1 MARLALARK
10 PPTKPKA
17 RTTPAAGVSAVS
29 AVQNPVLSTAAPTEP
44 AQITPPRATGSAS
57 SRSLPTWVLP
67 SVRSTVH
74 VVPPTPAPTKKRQA
88 EQRAPG
94 PGLQSP
100 PSKKQQTE
108 PRVSDL
114 LQQADKDLQQIQLCT
129 SQIARLRKDI
139 GVLHSAAEKPP
150 TKPKARTTPAA
161 GVSAVS
167 AVQNPVLSTAA
178 PTEPAQITPPRATGS
193 ASSRSLPTWVLPSVR
208 STVHVVPPTPAP
220 TKKRQAEQRA
230 PGPGLQSPPSKKQ
243 QTEPRVSDLLQQA
256 DKDLQQI
263 QLCTSQIAR
272 LRKDIGVLHSAAE
285 KPPTKPKA
293 RTTPAAG
300 VSAVSA
306 VQNPVLSTAAPTEPA
321 QITPPRATGS
331 ASSRS
336 LPTWVLPS
344 VRSTVHVVPPTPAPT
359 KKRQAE
365 QRAPGPGLQ
374 SPPSKKQQ
382 TEPRVSD
389 LLQQADKDLQQIQL
403 CTSQIARLRKDIGVL
418 HSAAEVTARDSDEII
433 RDDLL
438 KWRQYALEASQL
450 GDAKN
455 DAAVSEG

>member
-1 MARLALARK
+1 MSPK
-10 PPTKPKA
+10 PSKKLGPAADPKAKPLTKPKPVPLPKLL
-17 RTTPAAGVSAVS
+17 TTPLASA
-29 AVQNPVLSTAAPTEP
+29 Q
-44 AQITPPRATGSAS
+44 
-57 SRSLPTWVLP
+57 
-67 SVRSTVH
+67 
-74 VVPPTPAPTKKRQA
+74 
-88 EQRAPG
+88 
-94 PGLQSP
+94 
-100 PSKKQQTE
+100 
-108 PRVSDL
+108 
-114 LQQADKDLQQIQLCT
+114 
-129 SQIARLRKDI
+129 
-139 GVLHSAAEKPP
+139 
-150 TKPKARTTPAA
+150 
-161 GVSAVS
+161 
-167 AVQNPVLSTAA
+167 
-178 PTEPAQITPPRATGS
+178 
-193 ASSRSLPTWVLPSVR
+193 
-208 STVHVVPPTPAP
+208 
-220 TKKRQAEQRA
+220 
-230 PGPGLQSPPSKKQ
+230 
-243 QTEPRVSDLLQQA
+243 
-256 DKDLQQI
+256 
-263 QLCTSQIAR
+263 
-272 LRKDIGVLHSAAE
+272 

-433 RDDLL
+433 RGLSREIYDL
-438 KWRQYALEASQL
+438 RGALQFAHLQEARSQGASQAL
-450 GDAKN
+450 KLQVHEAYQRISRRDATIAN
-455 DAAVSEG
+455 LHSALIQD